1 MVEFPE
7 KFKLNKGDIRGLEQG
22 FQTFFDIICVAL
34 FQAEFVLCEWER
46 QIQGIRPDR
55 VPEYL

>member
-7 KFKLNKGDIRGLEQG
+7 KFKLNKGDIRGLEEG
-22 FQTFFDIICVAL
+22 FQTFFDICVAL

-46 QIQGIRPDR
+46 QIQGIHT
-55 VPEYL
+55 L